1 MDDWLEQRLKGEA
14 KRRWWLWLL
23 GGGLVT
29 AGPILGIVLI
39 VIVAAVFLGGFG
51 SGIPGPVTGTSPP
64 MGTSTARAIEWLPAV
79 DASAP
84 GLPNALGLA
93 VIAQASGGAVY
104 GDRSYCVQGTQEQSS
119 GLRCRSALGHGWKN
133 LGESYGLTGING
145 KDVTLPSHASGKSP
159 HTVRWNVS
167 IGLGRLAHT
176 LATDP
181 VLHTA
186 LSRFHRETQTP
197 PGWVSS
203 GYAVT
208 IRPDLASYRHAQMA
222 AWAMAPWSASRYA
235 DPNGERDWIFVV
247 AAAPVGPAWTIEWAP
262 PTTVCSPVR
271 NTGTVGETVT
281 KSGKGKKPT
290 PTKTVTTTGTK
301 PVCHVV
307 LHDLTGHA
315 LELPVRVYATL
326 KNGHTVGLHD
336 SALDSA
342 VPVWPG
348 GTVFGWQVHLHQ
360 VQSVTAEW
368 PGVTDTMPWPPISG
382 QGLGKVRHVPV
393 TKAVAHWWRDI
404 QVASH
409 KTGVPAD
416 WIASTM
422 MVESGGQP
430 GAGGNG
436 FAGAFGLMQVEP
448 AIARRLPGYTLGAR
462 QHPAEN
468 LVLGAELLREN
479 YQIFHS
485 WRLASAGYYGGA
497 GAVEGAGVTPGMSW
511 NQAARRLNV
520 VPAPGAG
527 NVDTLAQYVEIVAST
542 ARVVAQFHR

>member
-29 AGPILGIVLI
+29 AGPLLLVILV

-51 SGIPGPVTGTSPP
+51 YEIASLFTGTSPP
-64 MGTSTARAIEWLPAV
+64 MGTPTTRAIEWLPAV
-79 DASAP
+79 DASAQ

-93 VIAQASGGAVY
+93 VIAQASRGSVY

-119 GLRCRSALGHGWKN
+119 GLSCPSALGHGWKN

-145 KDVTLPSHASGKSP
+145 KDVTLPSHVSGKSP

-167 IGLGRLAHT
+167 IGLGRLADT
-176 LATDP
+176 LVTDP

-186 LSRFHRETQTP
+186 LPRFHRETQTP
-197 PGWVSS
+197 PGWVAS
-203 GYAVT
+203 GYAT
-208 IRPDLASYRHAQMA
+208 AIRSDLASYRHAQMDV
-222 AWAMAPWSASRYA
+222 WAIAPWSASGYL
-235 DPNGERDWIFVV
+235 DSTGEQDWIFVV
-247 AAAPVGPAWTIEWAP
+247 AAAPLGPSWSIEWEP
-262 PTTVCSPVR
+262 PTTLCAPGQAVGPVTR
-271 NTGTVGETVT
+271 AVPAKKSGTTNHVT
-281 KSGKGKKPT
+281 KS
-290 PTKTVTTTGTK
+290 GTK

-348 GTVFGWQVHLHQ
+348 GTVFGWQVNLHQ
-360 VQSVTAEW
+360 VQSITAEW
-368 PGVTDTMPWPPISG
+368 PGITDTMPWPPASG
-382 QGLGKVRHVPV
+382 QALGQVSHLPM
-393 TKAVAHWWRDI
+393 TNAVAHWWRDI
-404 QVASH
+404 QGASQ
-409 KTGVPAD
+409 KTGAPTD

-430 GAGGNG
+430 GSGGNG
-436 FAGAFGLMQVEP
+436 LAGAFGLMQLEP
-448 AIARRLPGYTLGAR
+448 AVAQHLPGYTPGAR

-485 WRLASAGYYGGA
+485 WRLASAAYYGGA
-497 GAVEGAGVTPGMSW
+497 GAVEGAGVTPGMPW
-511 NQAARRLNV
+511 NQAVRRLMV
-520 VPAPGAG
+520 VPDPTAG

-542 ARVVAQFHR
+542 ARDVGQFHR